1 MTSATAAASMSIV
14 GVAEAAVRRGSGSI
28 VTYALGSCVAVVLV
42 DRARAVAGV
51 LHLMLPESRTNPQRA
66 SERPATFAD
75 TGIPALLRMF
85 TASGADRR
93 TAVAVIA
100 GGAEL
105 LADLDRFRIGAR
117 NVAAAKAALG
127 AVGIPIVAEDVGGS
141 RSRTL
146 AVVLPHARIT
156 VRTSGQESLLW
167 SPTT

>member
-1 MTSATAAASMSIV
+1 MIDAATASTASIV
-14 GVAEAAVRRGSGSI
+14 GVAEAAVRRGPGSI

-51 LHLMLPESRTNPQRA
+51 LHLMLPESRTNPERA
-66 SERPATFAD
+66 AERPATFAD
-75 TGIPALLRMF
+75 TGVPALLR
-85 TASGADRR
+85 AVVAAGADRR
-93 TAVAVIA
+93 AIVAALA

-117 NVAAAKAALG
+117 NVAAARSALEAA
-127 AVGIPIVAEDVGGS
+127 GIPLVAEDVGGS

-146 AVVLPHARIT
+146 AVALPDVRIT
-156 VRTSGQESLLW
+156 VRSSGQESPLW

>member
-1 MTSATAAASMSIV
+1 MIGATVDASMSIV
-14 GVAEAAVRRGSGSI
+14 GVAESAVRRGAGSI

-51 LHLMLPESRTNPQRA
+51 LHLMLPESRANPDRA
-66 SERPATFAD
+66 AERPSTFAD
-75 TGIPALLRMF
+75 TGVPALLR
-85 TASGADRR
+85 ALVAAGADRR
-93 TAVAVIA
+93 AIVAAIA

-117 NVAAAKAALG
+117 NVAAAKAELCA
-127 AVGIPIVAEDVGGS
+127 AGIPLVAEDVGGS

-146 AVVLPHARIT
+146 AVALPNVRIT